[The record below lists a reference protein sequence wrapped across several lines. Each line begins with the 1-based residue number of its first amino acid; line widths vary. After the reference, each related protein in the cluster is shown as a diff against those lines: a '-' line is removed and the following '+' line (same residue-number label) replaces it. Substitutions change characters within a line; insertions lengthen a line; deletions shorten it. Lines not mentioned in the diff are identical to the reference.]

1 MSPDLLSVALRALGF
16 ISLFQAGGAAI
27 FLYLFHVRMLRSGPL
42 VRKLG
47 LWSAIIGIALLPAHQ
62 QMEAA
67 RMAADFSGL
76 FDAHLRSLAWRG
88 NAGLQVLVQV
98 LGLAAIATGLMGQR
112 PAARMLALIGTVVIA
127 GAAGLSGHTS
137 VHAQR
142 AVLAPLLG
150 LHVLLGCF
158 WFGALLPLIFCSRRE
173 SADDALSI
181 LNAFSNVAGPLVPC
195 IGVAGLVMA
204 QTLLGETAQWQTT
217 YAALVLTKIALFVI
231 LLGFA
236 AWNRWRALPGMRTA
250 DAARASLQLRRS
262 IATEYGLI
270 LAVLGVTAVMTTFY
284 SP

>member
-1 MSPDLLSVALRALGF
+1 MSPDLLSVALRAMGF
-16 ISLFQAGGAAI
+16 IGLFQAGGAAI
-27 FLYLFHVRMLRSGPL
+27 FVYLFHVRMLRSGAL
-42 VRKLG
+42 VRKIG
-47 LWSAIIGIALLPAHQ
+47 FWSAILGIVLLVAHQ

-76 FDAHLRSLAWRG
+76 FDPHMRSLAWRG
-88 NAGLQVLVQV
+88 NAGIQVLVQV
-98 LGLAAIATGLMGQR
+98 LGLSAIATGLTAQR
-112 PAARMLALIGTVVIA
+112 TAARTLALIGTVIIA

-158 WFGALLPLIFCSRRE
+158 WFGALLPLIFCCRRE
-173 SADDALSI
+173 STDDAVSI

-195 IGVAGLVMA
+195 IGLAGLVMA
-204 QTLLGETAQWQTT
+204 QTLLGETAQWHTT
-217 YAALVLTKIALFVI
+217 YAALLLTKMAVFVV

-236 AWNRWRALPGMRTA
+236 AWNRWRAVPRMRTA
-250 DAARASLQLRRS
+250 DAASASLWLRRS
-262 IATEYGLI
+262 IAMEYGLM
-270 LAVLGVTAVMTTFY
+270 LGVLGVTAVMTTFY